1 MVHREV
7 LGSLRCTLSS
17 VYSSASLA
25 LIVKA
30 SESSVKQLEVHL
42 GINSKLFQLEF
53 IELKPVYLVFSYE
66 LSIPLFLVLFPL
78 EFS

>member
-1 MVHREV
+1 M
-7 LGSLRCTLSS
+7 SS

-30 SESSVKQLEVHL
+30 SESSVRQLEVHL
-42 GINSKLFQLEF
+42 EQHLELSFLGLNSKLFQLEF
-53 IELKPVYLVFSYE
+53 IELKPVYLVFNQE

>member
-53 IELKPVYLVFSYE
+53 IELKPVYLVFNQE